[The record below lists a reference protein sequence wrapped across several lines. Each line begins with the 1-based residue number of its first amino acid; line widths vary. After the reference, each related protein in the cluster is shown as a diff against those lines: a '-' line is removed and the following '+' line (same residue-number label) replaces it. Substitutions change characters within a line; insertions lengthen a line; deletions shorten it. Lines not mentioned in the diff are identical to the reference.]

1 MTKKIIISTLLGT
14 LILFLWS
21 GVSQMFPWGVP
32 TAQAISA
39 QSSKQTSSFQTP
51 NLIELPAG
59 TLTTTQFD
67 DQMLGKISTLTTDKS
82 FSWIISSPIVYYNVG
97 NYFMR
102 EVVTQL
108 FVALLL
114 SLMLWQMRQMAMN
127 DRLKL
132 IGFAALL
139 AVIGIYG
146 QQINWWGMPLIYGL
160 GAGVNL
166 IIGWLLVA
174 FVASKWVI
182 KQEK

>member
-21 GVSQMFPWGVP
+21 GVTQMFPWGVP
-32 TAQAISA
+32 TAQSISA

-59 TLTTTQFD
+59 TLTTAQFD

-82 FSWIISSPIVYYNVG
+82 FSWIISSPIAYYNVG

-114 SLMLWQMRQMAMN
+114 SLILWQMRQLSMN
-127 DRLKL
+127 DRLKF
-132 IGFAALL
+132 IGFAGLL

-182 KQEK
+182 KEEK